1 MMWLPPT
8 ATLKEEAA
16 LIDVPHGPTFDSKMQ
31 AVEVLL
37 PGALED
43 VRNVAELLRTDWQWA
58 IAFERRL
65 SDRLPQLHAA
75 LERGRTRLL
84 MRVLTHT
91 STTPWESITRAQE
104 FSESVFSDDFHPLYG
119 KGAVRD
125 LASGEV
131 ARLVG
136 ACPINWKPKT
146 PDVGQ

>member
-1 MMWLPPT
+1 
-8 ATLKEEAA
+8 
-16 LIDVPHGPTFDSKMQ
+16 MQ
-31 AVEVLL
+31 VVAELL
-37 PGALED
+37 PDALED
-43 VRNVAELLRTDWQWA
+43 IREVAELLRANWQWA

-65 SDRLPQLHAA
+65 SDRHPQLHAA
-75 LERGRTRLL
+75 LERGRKRLL

-91 STTPWESITRAQE
+91 SATTWEPITRAQE

-119 KGAVRD
+119 NGVVRD

-136 ACPINWKPKT
+136 ACPINWKPKP